1 MAKRSFRM
9 GVKHTLTKINK
20 IKKNNLL
27 LNNQSF
33 KKSFYTTL
41 IFWGT
46 YNVKTN
52 VILNNCLLGK
62 RYGFSILNAE
72 HHVMML
78 KRATKFLF
86 QLTKYGQKILFVN
99 EPLNQNFDGIVK
111 SLAVRALQP
120 FIVGKWP
127 KGVLVEKKMLQYSIL
142 FFNPNKSN
150 FAVREANKIGIPLI
164 SLNSLDNE
172 FLKSMYPIFCN
183 NIQGDSIFFNSFIL
197 SNSIIESQLFN
208 FIKKKHFSFKL
219 KDDIV

>member
-1 MAKRSFRM
+1 M
-9 GVKHTLTKINK
+9 GVKHTLIKINK

-183 NIQGDSIFFNSFIL
+183 NLQGDSIFFNSFIL

>member
-9 GVKHTLTKINK
+9 GVKHTLIKINK

-183 NIQGDSIFFNSFIL
+183 NLQGDSIFFNSFIL

>member
-1 MAKRSFRM
+1 M